1 MKLLIS
7 CAKLMRNQAFSEH
20 TIEKTVPLFKNHT
33 LQILQGMLA
42 YSPEELGEILSIN
55 SKLAIKNAL
64 FYRRFLDEE
73 RLEWP
78 AIIAFQGAVYKQLYT
93 NDLLDES
100 LIDFLSDH
108 LFIADP
114 FYGLLRAN
122 DTIRQHRMEGNIVL
136 ETLDGESVFNSWSPL
151 LTDFL
156 IHEVQKD
163 GGVLIN
169 LASKEMQSL
178 FDWKKVCQAVEVITP
193 TFKVLKNGKYRQ
205 IVMYT
210 KMARGN
216 MLSQIATRKFSDDT
230 ILDSL
235 KSLKCNGFEYV
246 DSTKTS
252 CGFELLYIKK

>member
-1 MKLLIS
+1 
-7 CAKLMRNQAFSEH
+7 MRNQAFNEPI
-20 TIEKTVPLFKNHT
+20 IENTVPLFKNHT
-33 LQILQGMLA
+33 LRILQGMLS
-42 YSPEELGEILSIN
+42 YSPAELSEILGIN
-55 SKLAIKNAL
+55 SQLAVKNAL
-64 FYRRFLDEE
+64 FYKRFLDEE

-78 AIIAFQGAVYKQLYT
+78 AILAFQGAVYKQLYS

-114 FYGLLRAN
+114 FYGLLRAS

-136 ETLDGESVFNSWSPL
+136 ETLDGESVFNSWRPI

-156 IHEVQKD
+156 IKEVQKD

-178 FDWKKVCQAVEVITP
+178 FDWKKVCQAVKVITP

-216 MLSQIATRKFSDDT
+216 MLAQIAKCKFTDDS
-230 ILDSL
+230 IFESI
-235 KSLKCNGFEYV
+235 KSLQCNGFEYV
-246 DSTKTS
+246 DSRKTS
-252 CGFELLYIKK
+252 CGLELLYIKK